1 MGWGSQESRFL
12 FVISTASE
20 RMEVGNLRRGGE
32 RRDAVLRRLTVL
44 SSLYVQNKLQQS
56 SGFCTMTGF
65 GRELLRQEEELDVKE
80 AALCSVSERTE

>member
-20 RMEVGNLRRGGE
+20 HTVVGNLQRGGE
-32 RRDAVLRRLTVL
+32 RRD
-44 SSLYVQNKLQQS
+44 
-56 SGFCTMTGF
+56 SGLFRTGTRF
-65 GRELLRQEEELDVKE
+65 GRELQRQEEELDVKE